1 MAGVSLFRQS
11 AADSSAFSRGP
22 PHIPL
27 QEHPP
32 GQPMQRA
39 PRFFA
44 RYRYLPERTRM
55 IATTAR
61 MMQFSIPLLPFAQ
74 RVLRRKLF
82 VGIPNQSN
90 HDGSQK
96 YDHNQTRQ
104 ESGTERAGG
113 NQRTDLIGKI
123 RYRKAGGEL

>member
-22 PHIPL
+22 PHVPL

-74 RVLRRKLF
+74 RVLRRKLL
-82 VGIPNQSN
+82 VGIPNQRN
-90 HDGSQK
+90 HDGSQNGH
-96 YDHNQTRQ
+96 HNQTRQ
-104 ESGTERAGG
+104 ESGTEGAGG
-113 NQRTDLIGKI
+113 DQRANLVSKIGD
-123 RYRKAGGEL
+123 RKTGGKL